1 MQKLKLSQ
9 KFVTKICKSALK
21 EDLGPAGDITSNLL
35 FSKEIKK
42 FKLIANQKGV
52 LSGISLFKTCF
63 KVLDKTIN
71 LKIKKKDGSSFNK
84 GSLIALVIGN
94 PKNILIAER
103 TALNFLSHLSGIATE
118 TKKYVNKTKQFKTK
132 ICCTRKTLP
141 NLRMIQKYA
150 LKNGGGTNHRYNLS
164 DEFLIKDNHIVCDEI
179 KNLIVNAKKSNKNK
193 IITVEVDNL
202 EQLDKIIG
210 MKFDRVLLDN
220 MKPKTL
226 KKALK
231 KINKKYETEASGN
244 INLKNVYSIASTK
257 VDRISIGSL
266 THSVKAI
273 DFKLEF

>member
-150 LKNGGGTNHRYNLS
+150 LKNGGGTNICSRNCRSRY
-164 DEFLIKDNHIVCDEI
+164 IC
-179 KNLIVNAKKSNKNK
+179 KK
-193 IITVEVDNL
+193 
-202 EQLDKIIG
+202 
-210 MKFDRVLLDN
+210 
-220 MKPKTL
+220 
-226 KKALK
+226 
-231 KINKKYETEASGN
+231 
-244 INLKNVYSIASTK
+244 
-257 VDRISIGSL
+257 
-266 THSVKAI
+266 
-273 DFKLEF
+273 